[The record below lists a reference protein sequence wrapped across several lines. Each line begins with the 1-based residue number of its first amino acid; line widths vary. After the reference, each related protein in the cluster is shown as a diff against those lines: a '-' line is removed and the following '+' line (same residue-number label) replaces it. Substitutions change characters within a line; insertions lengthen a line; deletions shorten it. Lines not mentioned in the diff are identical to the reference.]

1 MLKGF
6 LEREKGEEE
15 EGGGRVCKNNNE
27 YVPIDNHCKCTFTFL
42 LCSNKKTWNSWRD
55 NEPRL
60 IYLLSIR
67 DPPQEDKHKLKVNGW
82 KKNISCKWKGRKT
95 WCSNNYIRKIGFK
108 TKALIWDQE
117 ELYILIMEAIQK
129 EDITLVNIYAPDMG
143 APQYVKQLLMDIKV
157 RSTVI
162 QLQLGDFNMTLT
174 SVGRSSRQKVNEETV
189 A

>member
-1 MLKGF
+1 M
-6 LEREKGEEE
+6 
-15 EGGGRVCKNNNE
+15 
-27 YVPIDNHCKCTFTFL
+27 
-42 LCSNKKTWNSWRD
+42 
-55 NEPRL
+55 
-60 IYLLSIR
+60 
-67 DPPQEDKHKLKVNGW
+67 
-82 KKNISCKWKGRKT
+82 
-95 WCSNNYIRKIGFK
+95 
-108 TKALIWDQE
+108 
-117 ELYILIMEAIQK
+117 IMEAIQK

>member
-1 MLKGF
+1 
-6 LEREKGEEE
+6 
-15 EGGGRVCKNNNE
+15 
-27 YVPIDNHCKCTFTFL
+27 
-42 LCSNKKTWNSWRD
+42 
-55 NEPRL
+55 
-60 IYLLSIR
+60 
-67 DPPQEDKHKLKVNGW
+67 
-82 KKNISCKWKGRKT
+82 
-95 WCSNNYIRKIGFK
+95 
-108 TKALIWDQE
+108 
-117 ELYILIMEAIQK
+117 MEAIQK